1 MVGASPDTRRAVL
14 LGAGLGLA
22 LAGLEVV
29 SGWGWWGGL
38 AAIAVGLVPVAVA
51 LVLGGPLAAA
61 LAGGVA
67 MTAVGV
73 ARGGPAM
80 LIVGLKYALPGAA
93 LGFGLVRRLPV
104 AVTTL
109 LTALANLAGVVVL
122 LWVLSP
128 VGMGPIAY
136 LERQVAAQVT
146 ELEQWPAR
154 LGPAGQDA
162 GWAAEAARFVV
173 ATLRVAAP
181 GMLGLGVFAGAVA
194 NFAFARFSLR
204 RRLGFR
210 PFAQEAVP
218 DHLVWGAIGA
228 GVLLASRQERL
239 EAIGLNLLLVL
250 MPLYVIQGLA
260 VFRHFFQR
268 IGLPRLLQVVSFG
281 LLAMQP
287 LLLVAVSC
295 VGLSDLWIDFRKI
308 RQAPTVA
315 SG

>member
-1 MVGASPDTRRAVL
+1 VGSSPEARRAVL
-14 LGAGLGLA
+14 LGTSLGLGLA
-22 LAGLEVV
+22 GLDVV
-29 SGWGWWGGL
+29 SAWGWAGGL
-38 AAIAVGLVPVAVA
+38 AAIAVGLIPVAMA
-51 LVLGGPLAAA
+51 MTLGGPPAAT

-67 MTAVGV
+67 MAAVGV
-73 ARGGPAM
+73 LDGGPAM
-80 LIVGLKYALPGAA
+80 LVVGLKYVLPGAV
-93 LGFGLVRRLPV
+93 LGVGLARRLPV
-104 AVTTL
+104 AVATL
-109 LTALANLAGVVVL
+109 LTALANLAGVAIL

-128 VGMGPIAY
+128 AGMGPIAY
-136 LERQVAAQVT
+136 LERQVAAQVA

-154 LGPAGQDA
+154 LGAAGQDA
-162 GWAAEAARFVV
+162 SWATEAARSVV

-181 GMLGLGVFAGAVA
+181 GMLGLGIFAGAVA
-194 NFAFARFSLR
+194 NYVLARVCLR
-204 RRLGFR
+204 RRFGFR

-228 GVLLASRQERL
+228 GVLLVSRHQRL
-239 EAIGLNLLLVL
+239 EATGLNLLLVL

-268 IGLPRLLQVVSFG
+268 IGLPRVLQVVSFG

-308 RQAPTVA
+308 RQVPTA
-315 SG
+315 AAG

>member
-1 MVGASPDTRRAVL
+1 LVGASPDTRRAVL
-14 LGAGLGLA
+14 LGVGLGLG

-29 SGWGWWGGL
+29 SAWGWWGGL
-38 AAIAVGLVPVAVA
+38 AAIAVGLVPVALA
-51 LVLGGPLAAA
+51 LALGGPLAAA
-61 LAGGVA
+61 LAAGVA
-67 MTAVGV
+67 MTAVGAV
-73 ARGGPAM
+73 RGSPAM

-93 LGFGLVRRLPV
+93 LGLGLVRRLPV

-109 LTALANLAGVVVL
+109 LTALANLVGVLVL

-154 LGPAGQDA
+154 LGTAGQDV
-162 GWAAEAARFVV
+162 GWAVEAARFVV

-194 NFAFARFSLR
+194 NFAIARLCLR
-204 RRLGFR
+204 RRFGFR

-228 GVLLASRQERL
+228 GVLLASRHERL
-239 EAIGLNLLLVL
+239 EAAGLNLLLVL

-308 RQAPTVA
+308 RQAPTAA

>member
-1 MVGASPDTRRAVL
+1 L
-14 LGAGLGLA
+14 GLGLA
-22 LAGLEVV
+22 GLDVV
-29 SGWGWWGGL
+29 SAWGWPGGL
-38 AAIAVGLVPVAVA
+38 LGIAVGLIPVAVA
-51 LVLGGPLAAA
+51 MTLGGPLAAA

-67 MTAVGV
+67 MAALGILD
-73 ARGGPAM
+73 GGPAM
-80 LIVGLKYALPGAA
+80 LVVGLKYVLPGAV
-93 LGFGLVRRLPV
+93 LGVGLARRLPV

-109 LTALANLAGVVVL
+109 QTAVANLLGVAIL

-128 VGMGPIAY
+128 AGVGPVAY

-146 ELEQWPAR
+146 ELEQWPTR
-154 LGPAGQDA
+154 LGATGQDA
-162 GWAAEAARFVV
+162 SWATEAARFVV

-181 GMLGLGVFAGAVA
+181 GMLGLGIFAGAVA
-194 NFAFARFSLR
+194 NYVIARFCLR
-204 RRLGFR
+204 RRFGFR

-228 GVLLASRQERL
+228 GVLLASRHQRL
-239 EAIGLNLLLVL
+239 EATGLNVLLVL

-287 LLLVAVSC
+287 ILLVAVSC

-308 RQAPTVA
+308 RQAPTA
-315 SG
+315 AAG

>member
-1 MVGASPDTRRAVL
+1 MGWGPAARRAVL
-14 LGAGLGLA
+14 LGVGFGLA
-22 LAGLEVV
+22 LAGLDVV
-29 SGWGWWGGL
+29 SSWSWGGGL
-38 AAIAVGLVPVAVA
+38 VAIAVGLIPVAVA
-51 LVLGGPLAAA
+51 MTLGGPLAAG
-61 LAGGVA
+61 LAGAVA

-73 ARGGPAM
+73 LDGAPAM
-80 LIVGLKYALPGAA
+80 LVVGLKYVLPGAT
-93 LGFGLVRRLPV
+93 LGIGLVRRLPV

-109 LTALANLAGVVVL
+109 LTALANLVGVAIL
-122 LWVLSP
+122 LWILSP
-128 VGMGPIAY
+128 AGMGPIAY

-154 LGPAGQDA
+154 LGAAGQDA
-162 GWAAEAARFVV
+162 SWAIEAARFVV

-181 GMLGLGVFAGAVA
+181 GMLGLGIFAGAVA
-194 NFAFARFSLR
+194 NYVVARLMLR
-204 RRLGFR
+204 RRFGFR

-228 GVLLASRQERL
+228 GVLLVSRHQRL
-239 EAIGLNLLLVL
+239 EATGLNLLLVL

-315 SG
+315 G

>member
-1 MVGASPDTRRAVL
+1 VGPGREARRAVL
-14 LGAGLGLA
+14 LGAGFGLA
-22 LAGLEVV
+22 LAGLDVV
-29 SGWGWWGGL
+29 STFGWAGGL
-38 AAIAVGLVPVAVA
+38 ISIAVGLIPVAVA
-51 LVLGGPLAAA
+51 MALGGPLAGA

-67 MTAVGV
+67 MAAVGLV
-73 ARGGPAM
+73 DGGPAM
-80 LIVGLKYALPGAA
+80 LVVGLKYVLPGAV
-93 LGFGLVRRLPV
+93 LGVGLTRRLPV

-109 LTALANLAGVVVL
+109 LTAVANLVGVAIL

-128 VGMGPIAY
+128 AGTGPIAY
-136 LERQVAAQVT
+136 LERQVAAQVA

-154 LGPAGQDA
+154 LGAAGQDA
-162 GWAAEAARFVV
+162 NWASEAARFVV

-181 GMLGLGVFAGAVA
+181 GMLGLGIFAGAVA
-194 NFAFARFSLR
+194 NYVVARFCLR
-204 RRLGFR
+204 RRFGFR

-228 GVLLASRQERL
+228 GVLLVSRHQPL
-239 EAIGLNLLLVL
+239 ETTGLNLLLVL

-308 RQAPTVA
+308 RQAPTA
-315 SG
+315 ATG

>member
-1 MVGASPDTRRAVL
+1 MGASPDARRAVL
-14 LGAGLGLA
+14 LGAGLGLG

-29 SGWGWWGGL
+29 SAWGWWGGL
-38 AAIAVGLVPVAVA
+38 AAIATGLIPLAIA
-51 LVLGGPLAAA
+51 LALGGPVAAA
-61 LAGGVA
+61 VAGGVA
-67 MTAVGV
+67 MLAMATL
-73 ARGGPAM
+73 RGGPA
-80 LIVGLKYALPGAA
+80 LLVVALKYVLPGAA
-93 LGFGLVRRLPV
+93 LGLGLVRHLPV
-104 AVTTL
+104 AITTL
-109 LTALANLAGVVVL
+109 VTSLANLVGVVIL

-128 VGMGPIAY
+128 AGMGPIAY
-136 LERQVAAQVT
+136 LERQVAAQTT

-154 LGPAGQDA
+154 LGAAGQEA
-162 GWAAEAARFVV
+162 AWATEAARFVV

-181 GMLGLGVFAGAVA
+181 GMLGLGIFVGAVA
-194 NFAFARFSLR
+194 NYALARLCLR
-204 RRLGFR
+204 RRFGFR

-228 GVLLASRQERL
+228 GVLLASRHERL
-239 EAIGLNLLLVL
+239 ETAGLNLLLVL

-308 RQAPTVA
+308 RQAPTAA

>member
-1 MVGASPDTRRAVL
+1 MS
-14 LGAGLGLA
+14 
-22 LAGLEVV
+22 
-29 SGWGWWGGL
+29 SWGWWGGL
-38 AAIAVGLVPVAVA
+38 AAIAAGLVPVAIA
-51 LVLGGPLAAA
+51 LALGGPVAAA
-61 LAGGVA
+61 VAGAVA
-67 MTAVGV
+67 MLAV
-73 ARGGPAM
+73 AALRGGPA
-80 LIVGLKYALPGAA
+80 LLVVGLKYVLPGAA
-93 LGFGLVRRLPV
+93 LGLGLVRSLPV
-104 AVTTL
+104 AITTL
-109 LTALANLAGVVVL
+109 ITALASLAGVVVL
-122 LWVLSP
+122 LWLLSP
-128 VGMGPIAY
+128 AGMGPLAY
-136 LERQVAAQVT
+136 LERQVAAQAT

-154 LGPAGQDA
+154 LGATGQDA

-194 NFAFARFSLR
+194 NYALARLCLR
-204 RRLGFR
+204 RRFGFR

-228 GVLLASRQERL
+228 GMLLASRHERL
-239 EAIGLNLLLVL
+239 EAAGLNLLLVL

-308 RQAPTVA
+308 RQAPTAA

>member
-1 MVGASPDTRRAVL
+1 VGASPDARRAVL
-14 LGAGLGLA
+14 LGAGLGLG

-29 SGWGWWGGL
+29 SSWGWWGGL
-38 AAIAVGLVPVAVA
+38 AAIAAGLVPVAIA
-51 LVLGGPLAAA
+51 MALGGPVAAA
-61 LAGGVA
+61 VAGAIAMLAVA
-67 MTAVGV
+67 SL
-73 ARGGPAM
+73 RGGPA
-80 LIVGLKYALPGAA
+80 LLVVGLKYVLPGAA
-93 LGFGLVRRLPV
+93 LGVGLVRRLPV
-104 AVTTL
+104 ALTTL
-109 LTALANLAGVVVL
+109 ITALASLAGVVIL
-122 LWVLSP
+122 LWLLSP
-128 VGMGPIAY
+128 AGMGPLEY
-136 LERQVAAQVT
+136 LEQLVAAQAT

-154 LGPAGQDA
+154 LGAAGQDA
-162 GWAAEAARFVV
+162 GWAAEAARFVL
-173 ATLRVAAP
+173 ALRVAAP

-194 NFAFARFSLR
+194 NYALARLCLR
-204 RRLGFR
+204 RRFEFR

-228 GVLLASRQERL
+228 GMLLASRHERL
-239 EAIGLNLLLVL
+239 EAAGLNLLLVL

-308 RQAPTVA
+308 RQAPTAA

>member
-1 MVGASPDTRRAVL
+1 MGSGPEARRAVL
-14 LGAGLGLA
+14 LGAGLGLG
-22 LAGLEVV
+22 LAGLDVV
-29 SGWGWWGGL
+29 SSWGWPGGL
-38 AAIAVGLVPVAVA
+38 LAIAVGLIPVAVA
-51 LVLGGPLAAA
+51 MTLGGPLAAA

-67 MTAVGV
+67 MAAVGV
-73 ARGGPAM
+73 LDGGPAM
-80 LIVGLKYALPGAA
+80 LVVGLKYVLPGAV
-93 LGFGLVRRLPV
+93 LGVGLARRLPV

-109 LTALANLAGVVVL
+109 LTAVANLLGVAIL

-128 VGMGPIAY
+128 AGVGPVAY

-146 ELEQWPAR
+146 ELEQWPTR
-154 LGPAGQDA
+154 LGATGQDA
-162 GWAAEAARFVV
+162 SWATEAARFVV

-181 GMLGLGVFAGAVA
+181 GMLGLGIFAGAVA
-194 NFAFARFSLR
+194 NYVIARFCLR
-204 RRLGFR
+204 RRFGFR

-228 GVLLASRQERL
+228 GVLLASRHQGL
-239 EAIGLNLLLVL
+239 EATGLNLLLVL

-287 LLLVAVSC
+287 ILLVAVSC

-308 RQAPTVA
+308 RQAPTA
-315 SG
+315 AAG

>member
-1 MVGASPDTRRAVL
+1 VGPSPEARRAIL
-14 LGAGLGLA
+14 LGAGLGI
-22 LAGLEVV
+22 GLVGLDVV
-29 SGWGWWGGL
+29 SSWGWWGGL
-38 AAIAVGLVPVAVA
+38 AALTVGLVPIAVA
-51 LVLGGPLAAA
+51 MVVGGPLAAV
-61 LAGGVA
+61 LAGAVA
-67 MTAVGV
+67 MTTVGAV
-73 ARGGPAM
+73 RGGPAM
-80 LIVGLKYALPGAA
+80 LVVALKYVLPGAA
-93 LGFGLVRRLPV
+93 LGIGLVRRLSV
-104 AVTTL
+104 AVSTL
-109 LTALANLAGVVVL
+109 LAALASLVGVLML

-128 VGMGPIAY
+128 AGMGPIAY

-154 LGPAGQDA
+154 LGTAGQDA
-162 GWAAEAARFVV
+162 GWAVEAARFVI
-173 ATLRVAAP
+173 ATLKVAAP
-181 GMLGLGVFAGAVA
+181 GMLGLGIFAGAVA
-194 NFAFARFSLR
+194 NYAVARLALR
-204 RRLGFR
+204 RRFGFR

-228 GVLLASRQERL
+228 GVLFASRQERL
-239 EAIGLNLLLVL
+239 EAIGLNVLLVL

-308 RQAPTVA
+308 RQAPTAA

>member
-1 MVGASPDTRRAVL
+1 MGASPDARRAVL
-14 LGAGLGLA
+14 LGVGLGLGLA
-22 LAGLEVV
+22 GLEMV
-29 SGWGWWGGL
+29 SSWGWWGGL
-38 AAIAVGLVPVAVA
+38 AAIAAGLVPVALA
-51 LVLGGPLAAA
+51 LALGGPVAAA
-61 LAGGVA
+61 VAGAVA
-67 MTAVGV
+67 MLAV
-73 ARGGPAM
+73 AALRGGPA
-80 LIVGLKYALPGAA
+80 LLVLGLKYVLPGAA
-93 LGFGLVRRLPV
+93 LGLGLVRSLPV

-109 LTALANLAGVVVL
+109 ITALASLAGVVAL
-122 LWVLSP
+122 LGLLSP
-128 VGMGPIAY
+128 PGMGPLAY
-136 LERQVAAQVT
+136 LEGQVAAHTT
-146 ELEQWPAR
+146 EFGQWPAW
-154 LGPAGQDA
+154 LGAGGQDA
-162 GWAAEAARFVV
+162 TEAARFVA

-181 GMLGLGVFAGAVA
+181 GMLGLVVFAGAVA
-194 NFAFARFSLR
+194 NYALARLCLR
-204 RRLGFR
+204 RRFGFR

-228 GVLLASRQERL
+228 GMLLASRHERL
-239 EAIGLNLLLVL
+239 EAAGLNLLLVL

-308 RQAPTVA
+308 RQAPTAA

>member
-1 MVGASPDTRRAVL
+1 LVGASPDTRRAVL
-14 LGAGLGLA
+14 LGAGLGLG
-22 LAGLEVV
+22 LASLEVV
-29 SGWGWWGGL
+29 SSWGWWGGL
-38 AAIAVGLVPVAVA
+38 AAIAVGLVPVALA
-51 LVLGGPLAAA
+51 LALGGPLAAA
-61 LAGGVA
+61 LAGCVA

-73 ARGGPAM
+73 VRGGPAM

-93 LGFGLVRRLPV
+93 LGLGLVRRLPV

-109 LTALANLAGVVVL
+109 LTALANLVGVIVL

-136 LERQVAAQVT
+136 LERQVAAQVA

-154 LGPAGQDA
+154 LGTAGQDA
-162 GWAAEAARFVV
+162 GWAVEAARFVV

-194 NFAFARFSLR
+194 NLAIARLCLR
-204 RRLGFR
+204 RRFGFR

-239 EAIGLNLLLVL
+239 EAAGLNLLLVL

-308 RQAPTVA
+308 RQAPTAA

>member
-1 MVGASPDTRRAVL
+1 MGASPDTRRAIL
-14 LGAGLGLA
+14 LGTGLGVG
-22 LAGLEVV
+22 LAGIELV
-29 SGWGWWGGL
+29 SSWGWWGGL
-38 AAIAVGLVPVAVA
+38 GAIALGLVPVAA
-51 LVLGGPLAAA
+51 AIALGGPAAA
-61 LAGGVA
+61 VLASGVA
-67 MTAVGV
+67 MMAVGAV
-73 ARGGPAM
+73 RGGPAM
-80 LIVGLKYALPGAA
+80 LVVGLKHVLPGAA

-109 LTALANLAGVVVL
+109 LTAIANLLGLVIL

-128 VGMGPIAY
+128 AGVGPITY
-136 LERQVAAQVT
+136 LERQIAAHVH
-146 ELEQWPAR
+146 ELEQWPAQ
-154 LGPAGQDA
+154 LATAGQDP
-162 GWAAEAARFVV
+162 GWAAEAAHSVV
-173 ATLRVAAP
+173 AMLRVAAP

-194 NFAFARFSLR
+194 NYAAARFCLR
-204 RRLGFR
+204 RRFTFR

-228 GVLLASRQERL
+228 GVLLVSRQDRL
-239 EAIGLNLLLVL
+239 EASGLNLLLVL

-260 VFRHFFQR
+260 VLRHLFQR

-308 RQAPTVA
+308 RQAPTAA

>member
-1 MVGASPDTRRAVL
+1 MGASPEVRWAVP
-14 LGAGLGLA
+14 LGAGLGLG
-22 LAGLEVV
+22 LACLEVT
-29 SGWGWWGGL
+29 SSWGWGGGL
-38 AAIAVGLVPVAVA
+38 AAITAGLVPVALA
-51 LVLGGPLAAA
+51 LALGGPLSAAV
-61 LAGGVA
+61 AGGVA
-67 MTAVGV
+67 MAVIGA
-73 ARGGPAM
+73 ARGGPA
-80 LIVGLKYALPGAA
+80 LLVVGLKYVLPGAA

-104 AVTTL
+104 AVTTVV
-109 LTALANLAGVVVL
+109 TALASLVGIGVL

-128 VGMGPIAY
+128 VGLGPIAY
-136 LERQVAAQVT
+136 LERQVAAQVA

-154 LGPAGQDA
+154 VGPAGQDA
-162 GWAAEAARFVV
+162 GWMTEGARFVA

-194 NFAFARFSLR
+194 NYAIARLGLR
-204 RRLGFR
+204 RRLAFR

-218 DHLVWGAIGA
+218 DHVVWGAIGA
-228 GVLLASRQERL
+228 GALVASRHERL
-239 EAIGLNLLLVL
+239 EAAGLNLLLVL

-308 RQAPTVA
+308 RQAPTAA

>member
-1 MVGASPDTRRAVL
+1 VGSSPEARRAVL
-14 LGAGLGLA
+14 LGIGLGLA
-22 LAGLEVV
+22 LTGLDVV
-29 SGWGWWGGL
+29 SSWGWGGGL
-38 AAIAVGLVPVAVA
+38 VAIAVGLIPVAVA
-51 LVLGGPLAAA
+51 TTLGGPLAAT
-61 LAGGVA
+61 LAGAVA
-67 MTAVGV
+67 MAAVGLLD
-73 ARGGPAM
+73 GGPAM
-80 LIVGLKYALPGAA
+80 LVVGLKYVLPGAV
-93 LGFGLVRRLPV
+93 LGIGLARRLPV

-109 LTALANLAGVVVL
+109 LTALANLAGVLIL
-122 LWVLSP
+122 LWILSP
-128 VGMGPIAY
+128 AGMGPIAY

-154 LGPAGQDA
+154 LGAAGQDA
-162 GWAAEAARFVV
+162 SWAAEAARFVV
-173 ATLRVAAP
+173 ATLRIAAP
-181 GMLGLGVFAGAVA
+181 GMLGLGIFAGAVA
-194 NFAFARFSLR
+194 NYVVARLCLR
-204 RRLGFR
+204 RRFGFR

-228 GVLLASRQERL
+228 GVLLISRHQRL
-239 EAIGLNLLLVL
+239 EATGLNLLLVL

-308 RQAPTVA
+308 RQAPTA
-315 SG
+315 AG

>member
-1 MVGASPDTRRAVL
+1 V
-14 LGAGLGLA
+14 
-22 LAGLEVV
+22 
-29 SGWGWWGGL
+29 
-38 AAIAVGLVPVAVA
+38 IAVGLIPVAAA
-51 LVLGGPLAAA
+51 LALGGPLAAA

-67 MTAVGV
+67 MTAVGMV
-73 ARGGPAM
+73 RGGPAM

-93 LGFGLVRRLPV
+93 LGLGLVRRLPV

-109 LTALANLAGVVVL
+109 LTALANLVGVVVL

-154 LGPAGQDA
+154 LGAAGQDA
-162 GWAAEAARFVV
+162 GWAVEAARFVV
-173 ATLRVAAP
+173 ATLRIAAP

-194 NFAFARFSLR
+194 NYVIARLCLR

-239 EAIGLNLLLVL
+239 EAAGLNLLLVL

-308 RQAPTVA
+308 RQAPTAA

>member
-1 MVGASPDTRRAVL
+1 MGASPDTRRAVL
-14 LGAGLGLA
+14 LGAGLGLG

-29 SGWGWWGGL
+29 SAWGWWGGL

-51 LVLGGPLAAA
+51 LALGGPLAAA

-73 ARGGPAM
+73 TRGGPAM

-93 LGFGLVRRLPV
+93 LGLGLVRRLPV

-109 LTALANLAGVVVL
+109 LTALANLAWASSSCCGC
-122 LWVLSP
+122 LSP

-194 NFAFARFSLR
+194 NFAFARFCLR

-228 GVLLASRQERL
+228 GVLLASRHERL

-308 RQAPTVA
+308 RQAPTAA

>member
-1 MVGASPDTRRAVL
+1 MGSAPETRRAVL
-14 LGAGLGLA
+14 LGTGLGLVLTGIDVA
-22 LAGLEVV
+22 
-29 SGWGWWGGL
+29 SSWGWGGGL
-38 AAIAVGLVPVAVA
+38 VAIAVGLIPVAVA
-51 LVLGGPLAAA
+51 VTLGGPLAGA

-67 MTAVGV
+67 MAAVGLLDG
-73 ARGGPAM
+73 APAM
-80 LIVGLKYALPGAA
+80 LVVGLKYVLPGAF
-93 LGFGLVRRLPV
+93 LGVGLARRLPV

-109 LTALANLAGVVVL
+109 LTALANLVGVAIL
-122 LWVLSP
+122 LWILSP
-128 VGMGPIAY
+128 AGMGPIAY

-146 ELEQWPAR
+146 ELEQWPAK
-154 LGPAGQDA
+154 LGTAGQDA
-162 GWAAEAARFVV
+162 SWATEAARFVI
-173 ATLRVAAP
+173 ATLRIAAP
-181 GMLGLGVFAGAVA
+181 GMLGLGIFAGAVA
-194 NFAFARFSLR
+194 NYVIARFCLR
-204 RRLGFR
+204 RRFGFR

-218 DHLVWGAIGA
+218 DHLIWGAIGA
-228 GVLLASRQERL
+228 GVLLVSRHQPL
-239 EAIGLNLLLVL
+239 ENAGLNLLLVL

-315 SG
+315 G